1 MYYGYIYTCVY
12 VCIDGTACEGQGYCL
27 NPAQLK
33 YLQSTSSSST
43 LSYAYNS
50 STATAT
56 TASEVGP
63 VWFGCVYKS
72 PVDAQYVNKAVLPTT
87 RC

>member
-1 MYYGYIYTCVY
+1 MLCAVILLHVY
-12 VCIDGTACEGQGYCL
+12 VSTDGTACEGQGYCL
-27 NPAQLK
+27 SPTELK
-33 YLQSTSSSST
+33 YMQSSSLST

-56 TASEVGP
+56 AASEVGP